1 MDNLTMKFMIIFF
14 CFLLIANLCITTLM
28 VGKDID
34 ACYNDSKKLDR
45 LVNYGE
51 VEDYVILQLHDM
63 KYACGECLALY
74 RVDKIVQSENNEYN
88 FYFNKEISVSFL
100 NKKIEERFY
109 KFSCESEKSSLLF
122 SGYYRRNSLGAGR
135 LDVTDGQFVCGN

>member
-1 MDNLTMKFMIIFF
+1 MNEKVMRSIVIF
-14 CFLLIANLCITTLM
+14 CCLLLMANFSVTVLM
-28 VGKDID
+28 VGKDFD
-34 ACYNDSKKLDR
+34 ACYNDSKKIDQLIS
-45 LVNYGE
+45 YGE

-109 KFSCESEKSSLLF
+109 NFSCEGEKSYLLF

-135 LDVTDGQFVCGN
+135 LDVTDGEFVCGN